1 MILDFMKKHKNIV
14 FLVNFV
20 LLCVTIIVTVA
31 EGKFEPIF
39 VCLFI
44 AGMVL
49 LGGGI
54 YLYCRYIAK
63 GEFLPGYLSDFKTVL
78 TLNFEIGIISNQL
91 LVIKYFIMFIGGA
104 RHGENEIL
112 MLAIP
117 FSLWAIVWTEK
128 FNISGRLFK

>member
-49 LGGGI
+49 LGGVI

-63 GEFLPGYLSDFKTVL
+63 GEFLPG
-78 TLNFEIGIISNQL
+78 
-91 LVIKYFIMFIGGA
+91 
-104 RHGENEIL
+104 
-112 MLAIP
+112 
-117 FSLWAIVWTEK
+117 
-128 FNISGRLFK
+128 